1 MLIVE
6 SRISGWAV
14 GKGHRSCGYRSRR
27 DQRGWASLV
36 WALLVSGSAR
46 VGIARVGIARV
57 AISAGISKAR
67 WCAGGRGRRG
77 RGGQERSR
85 LAGFKSA
92 QLGWWLQD
100 ESVDVGLA
108 V

>member
-36 WALLVSGSAR
+36 WVSLVSRSAR
-46 VGIARVGIARV
+46 VSVRLGGAQVVV
-57 AISAGISKAR
+57 AV
-67 WCAGGRGRRG
+67 AGGAGKSG
-77 RGGQERSR
+77 AGSPVSSQLSWGGGSKTNR
-85 LAGFKSA
+85 
-92 QLGWWLQD
+92 
-100 ESVDVGLA
+100 
-108 V
+108 